1 MKKIMVLWTLFLAL
15 FLGACQ
21 AENPPVDPVINT
33 FQGLSSVE
41 SVDAIKTLVEPHLS
55 EYQTTDGWFFRTS
68 GFFTMMAETTENF
81 MSSPE
86 VDASN
91 DAPEESQTSQT
102 NVQIEGVDEGD
113 IIKTDGDRIYRVEG
127 NTLTVIELL
136 ENGAMEIVL
145 NLSMDSENP
154 DESFT
159 YYRELYLTDDY
170 IVATGQRQMVYSLIS
185 DSMYRSLP
193 FFEMGTPFS
202 TITIIDKGTL
212 EIVDVFDITGSI
224 NTSRLID
231 DQLYVMSYH
240 FVYSLEED
248 FNPLPVFKENGE
260 EIRPDARDVSFI
272 PGTPLENFTIITQI
286 DLSGEPS
293 MDNEI
298 LLGAMSWGQVYVN
311 LDGIYFASSRYE
323 DMDGNGIYQVYGELI
338 SYTFNEDG
346 SLSFGGVGTY
356 QGNIQNQFWM
366 DGDGDFFRLVTT
378 EGWGENAINR
388 LYILERKTGENGP
401 YFDQAALI
409 DEGLGKPGETIRS
422 ARFNGDLAT
431 VVTFEQTDPLYT
443 IDLSDP
449 YNPIIRAGLEITG
462 FSTYQH
468 PWKNDTLIGVGYEAD
483 ENGRTTGIKLTLF
496 DISDWDNPVEIGE
509 PLVLLNN
516 ESTWQ
521 YSEALH
527 NHKAILI
534 GESYDFIGF
543 ALGRSGY
550 SDTGYYYSQD
560 YLIFDID
567 ETRAMPIQI
576 DQNFSH
582 QDLLDLIDDPALED
596 STREE
601 DDYMYER
608 MSAMIERA
616 VYTNDTLYL
625 ISNLGVTSHDLL
637 NDYADLDTLI
647 YE

>member
-1 MKKIMVLWTLFLAL
+1 MVVSTLLISLFLA
-15 FLGACQ
+15 ACTQ
-21 AENPPVDPVINT
+21 EAPVDPGVNT
-33 FQGLSSVE
+33 NQGLSSVE
-41 SVDAIKTLVEPHLS
+41 SVDALRTLVEPYLS
-55 EYQTTDGWFFRTS
+55 TTQSTDGWFFRT
-68 GFFTMMAETTENF
+68 GGVFTTMVLPEQSTGDYA
-81 MSSPE
+81 SSPE
-86 VDASN
+86 MDEST
-91 DAPEESQTSQT
+91 EGSQTSDT

-113 IIKTDGDRIYRVEG
+113 IIKTDGERIYRIQG

-136 ENGAMEIVL
+136 DGGAMEIVL

-154 DESFT
+154 EESFT

-170 IVATGQRQMVYSLIS
+170 IVATGQRQMVYSLMS
-185 DSMYRSLP
+185 DSMYTSLP

-240 FVYSLEED
+240 SIYSLEED

-260 EIRPDARDVSFI
+260 EITPDAQDVNFI
-272 PGTPLENFTIITQI
+272 PGTPLESFTIITHI
-286 DLSGEPS
+286 DLSAEPT

-298 LLGAMSWGQVYVN
+298 LLGAMNWGQVYVN
-311 LDGIYFASSRYE
+311 LEGIYFASSRYE
-323 DMDGNGIYQVYGELI
+323 LTEFEDTYSVYGELI
-338 SYTFNEDG
+338 SYTFKADG
-346 SLSFGGVGTY
+346 TLAFGGVGTY
-356 QGNIQNQFWM
+356 QGHIQNQFWM

-388 LYILERKTGENGP
+388 LYILERKTGEEGP
-401 YFDQAALI
+401 YFEQAALM

-468 PWKNDTLIGVGYEAD
+468 PWKNDTLIGIGYEAD
-483 ENGRTTGIKLTLF
+483 ENGRTIGIKLTLF

-509 PLVLLNN
+509 PLVLLNRDN
-516 ESTWQ
+516 SWQ

-543 ALGRSGY
+543 AMGRSDY
-550 SDTGYYYSQD
+550 SDAVYYYSQD

-596 STREE
+596 PTREE
-601 DDYMYER
+601 DYYIYER

>member
-1 MKKIMVLWTLFLAL
+1 MKKITLLLTLLMTLFLA
-15 FLGACQ
+15 ACMQ
-21 AENPPVDPVINT
+21 EETPVDPVVETN
-33 FQGLSSVE
+33 QGLSSIE
-41 SVDAIKTLVEPHLS
+41 SVDALRTLVEPYLG
-55 EYQTTDGWFFRTS
+55 EYQSADGWFFRS
-68 GFFTMMAETTENF
+68 AGIFTTMVGA
-81 MSSPE
+81 PE
-86 VDASN
+86 VDMAM
-91 DAPEESQTSQT
+91 DAPEASMTESESSETSET

-113 IIKTDGDRIYRVEG
+113 IIKTDGDRIYRIDG

-136 ENGAMEIVL
+136 ENGAMETVL

-170 IVATGQRQMVYSLIS
+170 IVATGQRQMVYSLMS
-185 DSMYRSLP
+185 DSMFRSLP

-212 EIVDVFDITGSI
+212 EVVDVFDITGSI

-240 FVYSLEED
+240 SIYSLEDD

-260 EIRPDARDVSFI
+260 EITPDASDVSYI
-272 PGTPLENFTIITQI
+272 PGTPLESFTIITQI
-286 DLSGEPS
+286 DLSGEPT

-311 LDGIYFASSRYE
+311 LEGIYFASSRYE
-323 DMDGNGIYQVYGELI
+323 DVDGNGVYQVYGELI
-338 SYTFNEDG
+338 SYTFNDDG
-346 SLSFGGVGTY
+346 SLTFGGAGTY
-356 QGNIQNQFWM
+356 QGQIQNQFWM

-422 ARFNGDLAT
+422 ARFNGDLVT

-443 IDLSDP
+443 IDLSNP

-468 PWKNDTLIGVGYEAD
+468 PWKNDTLIGIGYEAD

-496 DISDWDNPVEIGE
+496 DISDLDNPVEIGE
-509 PLVLLNN
+509 PLVLLNRDN
-516 ESTWQ
+516 SWQ

-543 ALGRSGY
+543 AMGHSGY
-550 SDTGYYYSQD
+550 TDTGYYYSQD

-576 DQNFSH
+576 EQSFSH
-582 QDLLDLIDDPALED
+582 RDLLDLIDDPALEEP
-596 STREE
+596 TREE
-601 DDYMYER
+601 DYYIYEW

-616 VYTNDTLYL
+616 VYTDDTLYL
-625 ISNLGVTSHDLL
+625 ISNIGVTSHDLL
-637 NDYADLDTLI
+637 DDYVNLDTLI